1 MTVIMVQYRTEPG
14 PDHDNGEL
22 FSISGLGFRERR
34 EIDRLKKVFSSSWS
48 LSRGK
53 DPDTATNDFVFKV
66 FQSFF
71 VLMSSIYFL
80 LE

>member
-53 DPDTATNDFVFKV
+53 DPDTATNEQQMTLFLKYLKV
-66 FQSFF
+66 FLF
-71 VLMSSIYFL
+71 
-80 LE
+80 